1 MSDHASGP
9 PGEPI
14 DPAGVPYDVEADW
27 GRVVADDGYEPSD
40 LDDPQG
46 WDQVDSHAWGD
57 DDGFLG
63 DHGDDPANHMA
74 GLAAPAAVAVSSRRE
89 LKNHRNRRK
98 GRRGLVLLVTLGLL
112 AAAAY
117 VGLSV
122 VRPMFSGS
130 TNDYP
135 GPGTDPVTFTVNS
148 GDTGRTM
155 GANLEKAGVVKTA
168 KAFVDA
174 FTAEPKS
181 AAIQPGAYALK
192 KEMKA
197 VDALAVLVDPKNRQ
211 VPKVTIRE
219 GLWATEIYSALAKAT
234 GKPISDY
241 EAAAKDAAAL
251 GLPADAK
258 GNIEGY
264 LFPATYEF
272 SSKNSAAE
280 QLRTMVA
287 KTVSELAK
295 LGVTA
300 QQAPRVLSIA
310 SIVEAEASRAD
321 DRPKVARVIENR
333 LAAGMRLQLDSTVS
347 YGVKHRAITTTD
359 AERADPNTWN
369 TYLNNG
375 LPSGPISNPGV
386 ASIQAAL
393 NPAAGDWLFFVAVN
407 PEFGETKFT
416 ASQAEHDRNV
426 AEFQAWCQKPEN
438 QGKCSR

>member
-1 MSDHASGP
+1 MSDHTSGR

-14 DPAGVPYDVEADW
+14 DPSGVPHDVEAHWDD
-27 GRVVADDGYEPSD
+27 VAAHDAHES
-40 LDDPQG
+40 LDDDPHG
-46 WDQVDSHAWGD
+46 WDAAEPAAWVEGEDFLDDHA
-57 DDGFLG
+57 
-63 DHGDDPANHMA
+63 DHHLVEQG
-74 GLAAPAAVAVSSRRE
+74 APAAVAVASRRE
-89 LKNHRNRRK
+89 LKAHRNRRK
-98 GRRGLVLLVTLGLL
+98 GRRGLVLLVTMALL

-130 TNDYP
+130 TNDYA

-168 KAFVDA
+168 KSFVDA
-174 FTAEPKS
+174 FSAEPKS
-181 AAIQPGAYALK
+181 AAIQPGDYALK

-197 VDALAVLVDPKNRQ
+197 VDVLAVLVDPKNRQ

-219 GLWATEIYSALAKAT
+219 GLWATEIYAALAKAT

-241 EAAAKDAAAL
+241 EAAAKDAASL

-258 GNIEGY
+258 GNLEGY

-287 KTVSELAK
+287 KAVSELAK

-300 QQAPRVLSIA
+300 QQAPRVLTIA

-333 LAAGMRLQLDSTVS
+333 LTAGMRLQLDSTVS
-347 YGVKHRAITTTD
+347 YGVKRRAITTTD

-369 TYLNNG
+369 TYLVDG

-386 ASIQAAL
+386 AAIQAAL
-393 NPAAGDWLFFVAVN
+393 NPAAGTWLFFVAVN